1 MKKLLKKTCVVTSEM
16 LFWKVRIW
24 FLVGKIVQGRFV
36 YKLLVRSMED
46 SNPMRRLVVF
56 RDLVLEQV
64 KKTNHFSTTLNYL
77 ALNPSPC
84 GAPALKWS

>member
-1 MKKLLKKTCVVTSEM
+1 M
-16 LFWKVRIW
+16 
-24 FLVGKIVQGRFV
+24 QGRFV

-56 RDLVLEQV
+56 RDLVLEQI
-64 KKTNHFSTTLNYL
+64 KKTNHFSTTLNHL

>member
-1 MKKLLKKTCVVTSEM
+1 
-16 LFWKVRIW
+16 
-24 FLVGKIVQGRFV
+24 
-36 YKLLVRSMED
+36 MED

-56 RDLVLEQV
+56 RDLVLEQT